1 MWFSF
6 PVPLNGSNSLL
17 DSSSLSEETNCEFS
31 TVPAIAVTGT
41 QSMPLARSRQPFST
55 QSMDSGVI
63 QEGSLSSSLDEDTFQ
78 SCSTDNTQVELH
90 HFTGAAARTQVTV
103 LGAYVR
109 TGTSHSMSDLLDIPG
124 SIGRRQLRI
133 YLSYSDCKA
142 GWVLGYLKP
151 LIESYQNA
159 VVSVHEADMIAGHP
173 ISEERL
179 RLIIEADKV
188 VIVCSPDYVTSPW
201 CQYELYQAI
210 TKQPSLA
217 QGRIIPVLCDGC
229 TSAPD
234 VIQSV
239 VTLRDCDEM
248 FVQKLRAAIFRIHRS
263 SH

>member
-1 MWFSF
+1 MCFSF
-6 PVPLNGSNSLL
+6 PVPLNGLQLSRST
-17 DSSSLSEETNCEFS
+17 SSSLSEEMDCEFS
-31 TVPAIAVTGT
+31 TLPAIEVTGT
-41 QSMPLARSRQPFST
+41 QSIPLARSRQPFST

-78 SCSTDNTQVELH
+78 SFSTDSTQVELH

-103 LGAYVR
+103 LGAYAR
-109 TGTSHSMSDLLDIPG
+109 TERSHSLDIPG
-124 SIGRRQLRI
+124 SIGRKQLRI

-159 VVSVHEADMIAGHP
+159 VVSIHEADMIAGHP

-188 VIVCSPDYVTSPW
+188 VIVCSLDYATSPW